1 VKTLSS
7 DPLHVDNF
15 MTDYD
20 EEGKAKQ
27 KGAEE
32 DKRRRRQE
40 NRQRN
45 NSESQNVIGGGGSSA
60 GGSVSK
66 QAEKRARPEV
76 ALTIHV
82 PKYE

>member
-1 VKTLSS
+1 MFVLSDSHVGSNFTNFVGDLIGVKTLSS

-32 DKRRRRQE
+32 DKRRKRQVRRIFD
-40 NRQRN
+40 RYL
-45 NSESQNVIGGGGSSA
+45 S
-60 GGSVSK
+60 
-66 QAEKRARPEV
+66 
-76 ALTIHV
+76 
-82 PKYE
+82 